1 LSGKDILMLELYH
14 NDMSTCAQKVRLT
27 LAEKGL
33 EWKSHH
39 LNLRAGD
46 TRTDSYKKLNPKGVV
61 PTLIDDGTVII
72 ESTIIIEYLDDAY
85 PEPPVKPADF
95 KSRAQMRLWTKQL
108 DEGLHTD
115 IGTISG
121 AVAFRYQTIEGR
133 TAEEL
138 AAHMAK
144 IPDPV
149 RRERSTDTNTHGIE
163 SKFFAPAIRNYDKLL
178 GQLEAA
184 LTAGPWLAGDTYSLA
199 DIAYTP
205 YLTRFEHLMFIGM
218 LDERPQLADWY
229 ERIKARPNY
238 QIAIGDWLNKKYLP
252 LMAEKGAE
260 AWPRVQ
266 EILAAG

>member
-1 LSGKDILMLELYH
+1 M
-14 NDMSTCAQKVRLT
+14 T

-39 LNLRAGD
+39 LNLRAGE

-61 PTLIDDGTVII
+61 PTLIDDGTVIV
-72 ESTIIIEYLDDAY
+72 ESTVIGEYLDDAY
-85 PEPPVKPADF
+85 PEMPVRPADA
-95 KSRAQMRLWTKQL
+95 KSCAQMRHWTKQL

-163 SKFFAPAIRNYDKLL
+163 SKFFAPAIRNFDKLL
-178 GQLEAA
+178 GQMETA
-184 LTAGPWLAGDTYSLA
+184 LTAGPWLAGCPA
-199 DIAYTP
+199 
-205 YLTRFEHLMFIGM
+205 
-218 LDERPQLADWY
+218 
-229 ERIKARPNY
+229 
-238 QIAIGDWLNKKYLP
+238 P
-252 LMAEKGAE
+252 L
-260 AWPRVQ
+260 
-266 EILAAG
+266 